1 MTAPA
6 PISAALFLH
15 TLGDSV
21 VTLDGQPLTWPAHSA
36 EELLWY
42 LHAHEGGAYRADVL
56 AELWGLEDTPAA
68 ANRFRVALCRLRAT
82 LGSADAVTEVRGRYA
97 LHPAILAQS
106 DTAALHAGLLG
117 ARFARDDAEREE
129 ALRRALAVADGDY
142 LPGVRGD
149 WADAARAHHRAARV
163 RAYVALA
170 TLHCARREC
179 PLAALALTRAV
190 ECDPLI
196 GEDHHQRL
204 MTCLAAT
211 RGKYEA
217 VEHYRRYCR
226 YLREEVGDTPMS
238 ETACLAERI
247 KQGEVP
253 CADTM
258 LAAPATGSLP
268 FLGR

>member
-1 MTAPA
+1 MTALA
-6 PISAALFLH
+6 PIPSTLHIH
-15 TLGDSV
+15 TLGDAV
-21 VTLDGQPLTWPAHSA
+21 VLLSGQPLAWPARSA

-42 LHAHEGGAYRADVL
+42 LHAHEDGVYRADAV

-82 LGSADAVTEVRGRYA
+82 LGSADAVMEVRGRYA
-97 LHPAILAQS
+97 LHPALLAQS
-106 DTAALHAGLLG
+106 DTAALHAGLHD
-117 ARFARDDAEREE
+117 ARFARDDAEREA
-129 ALRRALAVADGDY
+129 ALRRALAVADGEY
-142 LPGVRGD
+142 LPGVRAE
-149 WADAARAHHRAARV
+149 WVDAARAHHRAARV
-163 RAYVALA
+163 RAHVALA
-170 TLHCARREC
+170 MLHCARREC

-217 VEHYRRYCR
+217 VEHYRRYRR
-226 YLREEVGDTPMS
+226 YLRDEVGDTPMP
-238 ETACLAERI
+238 ETVCLAERI
-247 KQGEVP
+247 KLGEVP
-253 CADTM
+253 CADTV
-258 LAAPATGSLP
+258 LGVPATGPLP